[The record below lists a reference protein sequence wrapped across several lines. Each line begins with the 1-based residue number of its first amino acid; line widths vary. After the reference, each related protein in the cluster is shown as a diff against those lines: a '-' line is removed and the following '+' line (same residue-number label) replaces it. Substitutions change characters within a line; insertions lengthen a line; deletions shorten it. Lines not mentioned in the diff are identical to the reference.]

1 MENTFQPVKFG
12 RYMLAERIAIG
23 GMAEIFLAKVSGA
36 MGFEKAV
43 VIKRIL
49 PQYIDDTDFLRM
61 FITEAKLVCYL
72 DHPNIIQVQELGE
85 VKGQYYIAME
95 YVNGIDGRQL
105 WRTLA
110 KRKQRLPGVLSLY
123 IVSEF
128 LKGLDYAHRAMGP
141 DGKLLGVVHRDVSPS
156 NVLISYRGDV
166 KIGDF
171 GIALVEH
178 ENKTKGG
185 VLKGKYGYM
194 SPEQVH
200 GTKVDHRSD
209 IFSAGIVLAELLLGR
224 RLFMGR
230 NDFETLDN
238 VMNARLDV
246 LDRSEKALP
255 PEVVKIVRKALTRDY
270 NARYQSARE
279 FHDDILELLYKQGE
293 RISNETLAAFIGQ
306 HVIPYLKRLTKGDS
320 SASGRSAS
328 PNIRSPVLPGGI
340 VPNERDLTPTPFSV
354 DEEPEPA
361 KLPPTVDDKTPTME
375 AEVVQPH
382 HLQDEK
388 TGPPPDPDGPEMTH
402 DPRYGKMPMFDLD
415 AEELDDNADLRLA
428 DVPKPQ
434 ALTPGP
440 SVTIDSTPSIRVQ
453 DMPPDED
460 MELDL
465 DDMEEEDEDPD
476 GPPRK
481 RPSMLVRSVLPSAE
495 ERSGE
500 DEPDF
505 SGELAARTVVKV
517 LFRFSRVKE
526 SGLLTLTGPEPT
538 GQQGDAIRWLQDLRK
553 RVSAA
558 WEVSS
563 TSGRTCEIQL
573 TEGKPDLAA
582 ADRSEAGL
590 VAFMLAT
597 GELTRKNVQLAV
609 LEHPGR
615 KLIAAL
621 LAAGLLAPLQIS
633 RHVSSFVMANVFDTF
648 SWHEGIFAFYRGKEC
663 TSEAF
668 LTDLGAIEM
677 VVKGISTLPE
687 PMLDAYIAK
696 VGDRK
701 ICPNRKPPVSIK
713 AFSPDDTLLNVYRST
728 GASLTVRETVERD
741 LKFGIP
747 VRVKQAMYLLLECDL
762 ALLK

>member
-1 MENTFQPVKFG
+1 MENTFQPVQFG
-12 RYMLAERIAIG
+12 RYLLAERIAIG

-36 MGFEKAV
+36 MGFEKSV

-49 PQYIDDTDFLRM
+49 PQYVDDTDFLRM

-72 DHPNIIQVQELGE
+72 DHPNIVQVQELGE

-95 YVNGIDGRQL
+95 FVNGIDGRQL

-110 KRKQRLPGVLSLY
+110 KRKQRLPGVLSLF

-156 NVLISYRGDV
+156 NILISYRGDV
-166 KIGDF
+166 KIVDF

-200 GTKVDHRSD
+200 GIKVDHRSD

-255 PEVVKIVRKALTRDY
+255 PDVVKIVRKSLTRDY

-306 HVIPYLKRLTKGDS
+306 HVIPYLKRRSRSET

-328 PNIRSPVLPGGI
+328 PNIRSPVLPGRI
-340 VPNERDLTPTPFSV
+340 VPNEQDLTPAPFSV
-354 DEEPEPA
+354 EEKAEPA
-361 KLPPTVDDKTPTME
+361 AAPPIVDSKTPTME
-375 AEVVQPH
+375 AEVVKSE
-382 HLQDEK
+382 HLGGQAA
-388 TGPPPDPDGPEMTH
+388 PDPGGPEMTH
-402 DPRYGKMPMFDLD
+402 DPRYGKMPIFDLD
-415 AEELDDNADLRLA
+415 GDDQDDELPLAE
-428 DVPKPQ
+428 VPKPR
-434 ALTPGP
+434 AVTPGP
-440 SVTIDSTPSIRVQ
+440 TVTIDSTPSIRVQ
-453 DMPPDED
+453 DLPDDD

-465 DDMEEEDEDPD
+465 DDMDVEEDDPN

-481 RPSMLVRSVLPSAE
+481 RPSVLVKSVLPSAE
-495 ERSGE
+495 ERTGE
-500 DEPDF
+500 GEPDF
-505 SGELAARTVVKV
+505 SGQLAERTVVKV

-526 SGLLTLTGPEPT
+526 SGLLALTGPEPT
-538 GQQGDAIRWLQDLRK
+538 GAHGEAIRWLHDLRK
-553 RVSAA
+553 KVGAA

-563 TSGRTCEIQL
+563 AAGRTAEIQL
-573 TEGKPDLAA
+573 TDGKPDLAA
-582 ADRSEAGL
+582 ADRSESGL
-590 VAFMLAT
+590 VAYLLAT

-609 LEHPGR
+609 LEHTGR
-615 KLIAAL
+615 KLVAAL
-621 LAAGLLAPLQIS
+621 LSAGLLAPLQIS
-633 RHVSSFVMANVFDTF
+633 RHVSSFVMASVFDTF
-648 SWHEGIFAFYRGKEC
+648 AWNEGSFAFYRGKTC

-668 LTDLGAIEM
+668 LTDLDPFEM
-677 VVKGISTLPE
+677 VVKGIGTLNE
-687 PMLDAYIAK
+687 PMLDAYIEK
-696 VGDRK
+696 VGSRTVS
-701 ICPNRKPPVSIK
+701 PNRKPPVSIK

-728 GASLTVRETVERD
+728 GASLTVKETVDRD
-741 LKFGIP
+741 LKFGLP
-747 VRVKQAMYLLLECDL
+747 LRVKQAMYLLLECDL

>member
-1 MENTFQPVKFG
+1 MESNFQPVQFG
-12 RYMLAERIAIG
+12 RYKLAERIAIG
-23 GMAEIFLAKVSGA
+23 GMAEIFLAKSSGA
-36 MGFEKAV
+36 MGFEKSV

-49 PQYIDDTDFLRM
+49 PQYIDDADFLRM

-85 VKGQYYIAME
+85 VKGHYYIAME

-110 KRKQRLPGVLSLY
+110 KRKQRLPGVLSMF

-141 DGKLLGVVHRDVSPS
+141 DNKLLGVVHRDVSPS

-171 GIALVEH
+171 GIALVEQ

-209 IFSAGIVLAELLLGR
+209 LFSAGIVLAELLLGR

-270 NARYQSARE
+270 NDRYQSARE

-293 RISNETLAAFIGQ
+293 RISNETLAAFVGQ
-306 HVIPYLKRLTKGDS
+306 HVVPYFKNRSRSDT
-320 SASGRSAS
+320 SGSGSTAS
-328 PNIRSPVLPGGI
+328 PNIRSPQLPGGI
-340 VPNERDLTPTPFSV
+340 VPNEQDLTPTPFSV
-354 DEEPEPA
+354 SEEPEPA
-361 KLPPTVDDKTPTME
+361 KPPSTVDAKTPTME
-375 AEVVQPH
+375 TEAVEDH
-382 HLQDEK
+382 HLEGK
-388 TGPPPDPDGPEMTH
+388 SESEETH
-402 DPRYGKMPMFDLD
+402 DPRYGKMHIF
-415 AEELDDNADLRLA
+415 ELDDEEKVDVLPLA
-428 DVPKPQ
+428 EVPKPQ
-434 ALTPGP
+434 AVTPGP
-440 SVTIDSTPSIRVQ
+440 TVTVDSTPSIKVQ
-453 DMPPDED
+453 DLPDED

-465 DDMEEEDEDPD
+465 DAMEEEDPD

-495 ERSGE
+495 ERPGE
-500 DEPDF
+500 DKPDF
-505 SGELAARTVVKV
+505 TGELSQRTVVKV

-526 SGLLTLTGPEPT
+526 SGLLALTGPEPT
-538 GQQGDAIRWLQDLRK
+538 GAQGEATRWLRDLRK
-553 RVSAA
+553 RVGAVWDATSSA
-558 WEVSS
+558 
-563 TSGRTCEIQL
+563 GRTAEIQL
-573 TEGKPDLAA
+573 TQGKPDLAA
-582 ADRSEAGL
+582 ADRSEAAL
-590 VAFMLAT
+590 VAYLLAT
-597 GELTRKNVQLAV
+597 NELTRKNVQMAV

-633 RHVSSFVMANVFDTF
+633 RHVSSFVMASVFDTF
-648 SWHEGIFAFYRGKEC
+648 SWHEGRFAFSRGKTC

-668 LTDLGAIEM
+668 LTDLDANEM
-677 VVKGISTLPE
+677 VVKGIATLPE

-696 VGDRK
+696 VGSRK
-701 ICPNRKPPVSIK
+701 VAPNRKPPVSIK

-728 GASLTVRETVERD
+728 GAQLTVKETVDRD
-741 LKFGIP
+741 LKYGLPI
-747 VRVKQAMYLLLECDL
+747 RVKQAMYLLLECDL
-762 ALLK
+762 ALLQ

>member
-1 MENTFQPVKFG
+1 MESNFQPVKFG

-36 MGFEKAV
+36 MGFEKSV

-49 PQYIDDTDFLRM
+49 PQYIDDADFLRM

-85 VKGQYYIAME
+85 VKGHYYIAME

-110 KRKQRLPGVLSLY
+110 KRKQRLPGVLSMF

-209 IFSAGIVLAELLLGR
+209 IFSAGIVLSELLLGR

-255 PEVVKIVRKALTRDY
+255 PDVVKIVRKALTRDY
-270 NARYQSARE
+270 NMRYQSARE

-293 RISNETLAAFIGQ
+293 RISNETLAAFVGQ
-306 HVIPYLKRLTKGDS
+306 HVVPYFKRHGGSET
-320 SASGRSAS
+320 SGSGSTAS

-340 VPNERDLTPTPFSV
+340 VPNEKDLTPAPFSV
-354 DEEPEPA
+354 SEEPEPA
-361 KLPPTVDDKTPTME
+361 KPTATFDDKTPTME
-375 AEVVQPH
+375 AEAVQDH
-382 HLQDEK
+382 HLEGKQ
-388 TGPPPDPDGPEMTH
+388 PEETH
-402 DPRYGKMPMFDLD
+402 DPRYGKMHIF
-415 AEELDDNADLRLA
+415 ELDDEDKVDVLPLA
-428 DVPKPQ
+428 EVPKPQ
-434 ALTPGP
+434 AVTPGP
-440 SVTIDSTPSIRVQ
+440 KVTVDSAPSIRVQ
-453 DMPPDED
+453 DLPDED

-465 DDMEEEDEDPD
+465 DAMEEEEDPD

-481 RPSMLVRSVLPSAE
+481 RPSMLVKSVLPSADE
-495 ERSGE
+495 WPGE

-505 SGELAARTVVKV
+505 SGELGTRTVVKV
-517 LFRFSRVKE
+517 MFRFSRAKE
-526 SGLLTLTGPEPT
+526 SGLLALTGPEPT
-538 GQQGDAIRWLQDLRK
+538 GEQGEATRWLQDLRK
-553 RVSAA
+553 RVGAV
-558 WEVSS
+558 WNVSS
-563 TSGRTCEIQL
+563 SAGRTAEIQL
-573 TEGKPDLAA
+573 IHG
-582 ADRSEAGL
+582 SE
-590 VAFMLAT
+590 
-597 GELTRKNVQLAV
+597 
-609 LEHPGR
+609 
-615 KLIAAL
+615 
-621 LAAGLLAPLQIS
+621 
-633 RHVSSFVMANVFDTF
+633 
-648 SWHEGIFAFYRGKEC
+648 
-663 TSEAF
+663 
-668 LTDLGAIEM
+668 
-677 VVKGISTLPE
+677 
-687 PMLDAYIAK
+687 
-696 VGDRK
+696 
-701 ICPNRKPPVSIK
+701 
-713 AFSPDDTLLNVYRST
+713 
-728 GASLTVRETVERD
+728 
-741 LKFGIP
+741 
-747 VRVKQAMYLLLECDL
+747 
-762 ALLK
+762 

>member
-1 MENTFQPVKFG
+1 MESTFQPVKFG
-12 RYMLAERIAIG
+12 RYLLAERIAIG
-23 GMAEIFLAKVSGA
+23 GMAEIFLAKISGA
-36 MGFEKAV
+36 MGFEKTV

-49 PQYIDDTDFLRM
+49 PQYVDDTDFLRM

-110 KRKQRLPGVLSLY
+110 KRRQRLPGVLSLY

-171 GIALVEH
+171 GIALVEQ

-209 IFSAGIVLAELLLGR
+209 LFSAGIVLAELLLGR

-270 NARYQSARE
+270 NDRYQSARE
-279 FHDDILELLYKQGE
+279 FHDDIMELLFRQGE

-306 HVIPYLKRLTKGDS
+306 HVIPFLKRHSTGDTS
-320 SASGRSAS
+320 TTGRSIS
-328 PNIRSPVLPGGI
+328 PNIRSPVLPGSI
-340 VPNERDLTPTPFSV
+340 VPNEQDLTPTPVSP
-354 DEEPEPA
+354 DESEPA
-361 KLPPTVDDKTPTME
+361 APAPPVDPRTPTME
-375 AEVVQPH
+375 AEAVQPQ
-382 HLQDEK
+382 HLGEQP
-388 TGPPPDPDGPEMTH
+388 GGPEVVH
-402 DPRYGKMPMFDLD
+402 DPRYGTMPMYEMEAGAASDLSL
-415 AEELDDNADLRLA
+415 E
-428 DVPKPQ
+428 DVPQPR
-434 ALTPGP
+434 ALPGP
-440 SVTIDSTPSIRVQ
+440 STIDSTPSIRLQ
-453 DMPPDED
+453 DVKDED
-460 MELDL
+460 MELNL
-465 DDMEEEDEDPD
+465 DAVEDEEEDHS

-481 RPSMLVRSVLPSAE
+481 RPSVLVRSVLPTADE
-495 ERSGE
+495 VSG

-505 SGELAARTVVKV
+505 TGELSARTVTKV

-526 SGLLTLTGPEPT
+526 SGLLTLTGPEPAGKR
-538 GQQGDAIRWLQDLRK
+538 GQVIRWLGELK
-553 RVSAA
+553 KKANSTWEISSAA
-558 WEVSS
+558 
-563 TSGRTCEIQL
+563 GRTCEIQL
-573 TEGKPDLAA
+573 TDGKPDLAS

-590 VAFMLAT
+590 VAFLVSN
-597 GELTRKNVQLAV
+597 GELPRKEVAMAV
-609 LEHPGR
+609 MEHPQR

-621 LAAGLLAPLQIS
+621 LSAGLLAPLQIS
-633 RHVSSFVMANVFDTF
+633 RHVSAFVMASVFDTF
-648 SWHEGIFAFYRGKEC
+648 SWHEGSFAFYRGRQC

-668 LTDLGAIEM
+668 LTDLDAIELI
-677 VVKGISTLPE
+677 VKGIAHLSE
-687 PMLDAYIAK
+687 EALDAYLQRVATRTL
-696 VGDRK
+696 V
-701 ICPNRKPPVSIK
+701 PNRKPPVSIK
-713 AFSPDDTLLNVYRST
+713 SFSPDDLLLNVYRST
-728 GASLTVRETVERD
+728 GASLTVEETIARD
-741 LKFGIP
+741 QTYGPRLRI
-747 VRVKQAMYLLLECDL
+747 KQAMYLLLECDL
-762 ALLK
+762 ALLQ